1 MIGVRRARVAWEYL
15 VMKIPFI
22 VIFCGNEK
30 YIFYYSAGK
39 EDELVC
45 TMIDY
50 AMDPRHAM
58 TWTEVK
64 SVMRH
69 FGLLKSMAE
78 MKESWSAGKWGE
90 AEMG

>member
-1 MIGVRRARVAWEYL
+1 
-15 VMKIPFI
+15 MKIPFI

-30 YIFYYSAGK
+30 YIFYYSPGK

-50 AMDPRHAM
+50 AIDPSHAM

-69 FGLLKSMAE
+69 FGLLKSMQE
-78 MKESWSAGKWGE
+78 MKHTWSEGRWEE
-90 AEMG
+90 AKKMMNDE